1 MAVNEN
7 NAERL
12 SKTLNIQNKI
22 ILLSM
27 YLSNQN
33 KEIIKNLCEIHNVDK
48 LYLFGSATTTKF
60 NNESDIDFLVKFK
73 SFDLK
78 LYFINYLDLNDKLKN
93 LLHREIDLVE
103 EQTLKNPYLI
113 RSIEE
118 NKELVYG

>member
-1 MAVNEN
+1 MHLTRE
-7 NAERL
+7 
-12 SKTLNIQNKI
+12 
-22 ILLSM
+22 
-27 YLSNQN
+27 N
-33 KEIIKNLCEIHNVDK
+33 KEIIKTLCVTHHVEK

-60 NNESDIDFLVKFK
+60 NLESDIDFLVKFK

-78 LYFINYLDLNDKLKN
+78 LYFINYIDLKNKLKN

-118 NKELVYG
+118 TKKLIYVSQT

>member
-1 MAVNEN
+1 MHLTSE
-7 NAERL
+7 
-12 SKTLNIQNKI
+12 
-22 ILLSM
+22 
-27 YLSNQN
+27 N
-33 KEIIKNLCEIHNVDK
+33 KEIIKTLCETHHVEK

-60 NNESDIDFLVKFK
+60 NEESDLDFLVKFK

-78 LYFINYLDLNDKLKN
+78 LYFLNYIDLKNKLKN

-118 NKELVYG
+118 TKELIYPIATPQ